1 MKNIIAILMLLT
13 TTASF
18 AKKSEMNVQ
27 GRRFVVVSPDKRP
40 AQKRPL
46 LLLLHGCKQSPEIIL
61 EGTRLDQAAVAK
73 NFFVIAPEQSVLENF
88 DHCWNWFLAYE
99 QKRIPMNQMG
109 QMIAAIQLMIMNSQ
123 VDPEQIYLAGISA
136 GGVLGHNLASCYPD
150 VFRGAALSAGLA
162 YKIAEDLYEA
172 STVLDSHHFK
182 TPAYLGKAAYNCGRE
197 STKRRLNKM
206 LLVHGEDDTRVDPF
220 HSGLISDVN
229 GVTLDYY
236 DDGRKNNSA
245 TYTSVQTVRELSNN
259 FGVTI
264 TEKRYQTVNFTE
276 RLIMV
281 KGMAHAWGGGKPIS
295 ENFDPKAPSTNEFIF
310 NFFQL

>member
-1 MKNIIAILMLLT
+1 MKNIIAILILLT

-18 AKKSEMNVQ
+18 AKKSEMTVQ
-27 GRRFVVVSPDKRP
+27 GRRFVVVSPNVRP

-46 LLLLHGCKQSPEIIL
+46 LLVLHGCKQSPEIIL
-61 EGTRLDQAAVAK
+61 EGTRLDQVAVAK

-99 QKRIPMNQMG
+99 QKRLPMNQMG
-109 QMIAAIQLMIMNSQ
+109 QMVAAIEAMILSSQ
-123 VDPEQIYLAGISA
+123 VDPDQIYVAGISA
-136 GGVLGHNLASCYPD
+136 GGVMGHNLASCYPD

-182 TPAYLGKAAYNCGRE
+182 TPAYLGKAAYNCGRVG
-197 STKRRLNKM
+197 SKRRLNKM
-206 LLVHGEDDTRVDPF
+206 ILIHGEEDTRVDPF
-220 HSGLISDVN
+220 HSELISGVN
-229 GVTLDYY
+229 EVTLDYY

-245 TYTSVQTVRELSNN
+245 TFTSVQTVRELGNN
-259 FGVTI
+259 FGATI
-264 TEKRYQTVNFTE
+264 TDKRYQTVNFTE
-276 RLIMV
+276 RLVLV

-295 ENFDPKAPSTNEFIF
+295 PNFDPKAPSTNDFIL

>member
-1 MKNIIAILMLLT
+1 MKNIIAIVLT
-13 TTASF
+13 LSSGLAF
-18 AKKSEMNVQ
+18 AKKSEMNIQ
-27 GRRFVVVSPDKRP
+27 GRRFVVVSPNSTP
-40 AQKRPL
+40 TQKRPL
-46 LLLLHGCKQSPEIIL
+46 LLVLHGCKQTPEIIL
-61 EGTRLDQAAVAK
+61 EGTRLDEVAVKK
-73 NFFVIAPEQSVLENF
+73 NFYVIAPEQSVLENY

-109 QMIAAIQLMIMNSQ
+109 QIVAAVQAMILNAQ
-123 VDPEQIYLAGISA
+123 VDPNQIYLAGMSA
-136 GGVLGHNLASCYPD
+136 GGVMGHNLASCYPD

-182 TPAYLGKAAYNCGRE
+182 SPNYLGKAAYNCGRIAG
-197 STKRRLNKM
+197 KRRLDKM
-206 LLVHGEDDTRVDPF
+206 LLVHGEEDKRVDPF
-220 HSGLISDVN
+220 HSRLISDVN
-229 GVTLDYY
+229 DVTLDYY

-245 TYTSVQTVRELSNN
+245 IFTTTESVRELSDN
-259 FGVTI
+259 FGFTMR
-264 TEKRYQTVNFTE
+264 EKRYQNINFTE

-295 ENFDPKAPSTNEFIF
+295 INFDPKAPSTNEFIL

>member
-1 MKNIIAILMLLT
+1 MLLT

>member
-1 MKNIIAILMLLT
+1 MKNIIAFVLMLS
-13 TTASF
+13 ASVAF

-27 GRRFVVVSPDKRP
+27 GRRFVVISPNSKP
-40 AQKRPL
+40 TQKRPL
-46 LLLLHGCKQSPEIIL
+46 LLVLHGCKQTPEIIL
-61 EGTRLDQAAVAK
+61 EGTRLDQVAVDK
-73 NFFVIAPEQSVLENF
+73 NFYILAPEQSLLENF

-99 QKRIPMNQMG
+99 QKRLPMNQMG
-109 QMIAAIQLMIMNSQ
+109 QMVAAIEAMILSAQ
-123 VDPEQIYLAGISA
+123 VDPNQIYVAGMSA
-136 GGVLGHNLASCYPD
+136 GGVMGHNLASCYPD

-172 STVLDSHHFK
+172 STVLDSNHFK
-182 TPAYLGKAAYNCGRE
+182 SPNYLGKAAYSCGRVAA
-197 STKRRLNKM
+197 KRRLNKM
-206 LLVHGEDDTRVDPF
+206 LLVHGEEDKRVDPF
-220 HSGLISDVN
+220 HSKLISDVN
-229 GVTLDYY
+229 EVTLDYY

-245 TYTSVQTVRELSNN
+245 TYTSVETTRALRDN

-264 TEKRYQTVNFTE
+264 TDKRYQTVNFTE

-295 ENFDPKAPSTNEFIF
+295 INFDPKAPSTNEFIL